1 MVTFNGSVELGMSWN
16 TQLLT
21 VIKTLGGQKFVRK
34 WLKKSYFL
42 LQNPD
47 RGTHLL
53 KRSSV
58 RERLVQNEVCVC
70 CVPVAE
76 RVVYLGGGISFLRE
90 KDCKTAFGNIASEF
104 SPCSSLNSSN
114 SLNERSL
121 YY

>member
-1 MVTFNGSVELGMSWN
+1 M
-16 TQLLT
+16 
-21 VIKTLGGQKFVRK
+21 R
-34 WLKKSYFL
+34 
-42 LQNPD
+42 
-47 RGTHLL
+47 
-53 KRSSV
+53 

-90 KDCKTAFGNIASEF
+90 KDCKTAFGNIASES

-121 YY
+121 YSWERRPMKESQGTCGQEEE